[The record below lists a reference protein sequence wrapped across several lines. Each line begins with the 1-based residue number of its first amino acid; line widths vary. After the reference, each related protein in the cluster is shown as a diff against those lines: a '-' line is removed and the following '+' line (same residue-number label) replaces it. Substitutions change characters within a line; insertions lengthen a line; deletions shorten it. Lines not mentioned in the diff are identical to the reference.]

1 MPFPFAIPRDV
12 SPRLRW
18 LQTLQLGVV
27 AVAIVGTFFA
37 AVIPS
42 KHKAF
47 TFSLLYNLIFT
58 SITTSFIINKE
69 QKAAA
74 QGLLT
79 KDKYAKYQLYKLL
92 AAFAMGT
99 VAWIVSI
106 AVSGGETTTNPP
118 KTGNGLWLN
127 GVKVNGFHWIII
139 WTNVLNWV
147 LIWASLLYSCCMTST
162 KPTGP
167 NRLGDEESNI
177 VLDSEYTDETANDEA
192 LARQLQADDPNWRE

>member
-18 LQTLQLGVV
+18 LQILQLGVV
-27 AVAIVGTFFA
+27 GVTIISTFFA

-58 SITTSFIINKE
+58 SITTSILINKE

-92 AAFAMGT
+92 AAFAMGI
-99 VAWIVSI
+99 VAQVISI
-106 AVSGGETTTNPP
+106 AVLGGEATGNHPA

-139 WTNVLNWV
+139 WANVFNWCA
-147 LIWASLLYSCCMTST
+147 LPPLSSRC
-162 KPTGP
+162 
-167 NRLGDEESNI
+167 NI
-177 VLDSEYTDETANDEA
+177 HVSSY
-192 LARQLQADDPNWRE
+192 